1 MQEIGSGPNYRVE
14 VDTATNRIYLRFIG
28 DIVSDA
34 QVTGLPEAV
43 KVACAAVKPQFTTL
57 ADFTEMKLLGLPD
70 VVQQL
75 QMTLLNAGLRKLASV
90 WDHETFAKMV
100 VDSAAQ
106 KVKSGEYSERRKVFK
121 NRIEAEAWLSE

>member
-1 MQEIGSGPNYRVE
+1 MQEIGSAPNYRVE

-43 KVACAAVKPQFTTL
+43 KAASAIVKPQFTTL
-57 ADFTEMKLLGLPD
+57 ADFTEMQLLGLPD

-75 QMTLLNAGLRKLASV
+75 QMILLSAGLRKLASL
-90 WDHETFAKMV
+90 WDHETFAKIV

-106 KVKSGEYSERRKVFK
+106 
-121 NRIEAEAWLSE
+121 

>member
-1 MQEIGSGPNYRVE
+1 MREIGSGPNYRVE
-14 VDTATNRIYLRFIG
+14 VDTAKNRIYLRFLG
-28 DIVSDA
+28 DIVSEA
-34 QVTGLPEAV
+34 AVAGLQEAV
-43 KVACAAVKPQFTTL
+43 SAACAIVKPQFTTL

-70 VVQQL
+70 IVQQL

-90 WDHETFAKMV
+90 WDHETFAKIV

-121 NRIEAEAWLSE
+121 NKIEAEAWLSE

>member
-14 VDTATNRIYLRFIG
+14 VDTAKNRIYLRFIG
-28 DIVSDA
+28 DIVSEA
-34 QVTGLPEAV
+34 QVTGLLEAAEA
-43 KVACAAVKPQFTTL
+43 ACATMKPQFTTL

-70 VVQQL
+70 VTQQL
-75 QMTLLNAGLRKLASV
+75 QMTLLNAGLRRLASV
-90 WDHETFAKMV
+90 WGQETFAKLV
-100 VDSAAQ
+100 VESSAQ